1 MNPIDLRPVPGF
13 NDSLKMLRVISQLLF
28 SGFVFS
34 SLGFGLLGC
43 SSSEKKAST
52 PEALFARAEEFEKDD
67 RFEEAIRRYQEVRS
81 KFPYS
86 TQALDSELAVADV
99 YYKQESYP
107 EAQAAYQSFR
117 DLHPK
122 HAKSAYVLFRLAMS
136 LYMQM
141 PETID
146 RDMSLA
152 PETILAFSDVIK
164 KFPQSEHIK
173 ESQEK
178 RSELIKKMA
187 EKEIYI
193 ADFYFKRKTYESA
206 LKRYEF
212 VMKEYPGI
220 GFDEKAQ
227 IRAAYSAYQIGDP
240 NKARKFISTLRENE
254 IKEDETKSLLKEIK
268 L

>member
-1 MNPIDLRPVPGF
+1 MGLN
-13 NDSLKMLRVISQLLF
+13 
-28 SGFVFS
+28 
-34 SLGFGLLGC
+34 LLGC
-43 SSSEKKAST
+43 SSADKKAVT
-52 PEALFARAEEFEKDD
+52 AEDLLARAQEFENDD

-86 TQALDSELAVADV
+86 TQALEAELAVADV

-122 HAKSAYVLFRLAMS
+122 HAKSAYVYFRLALS

-146 RDMSLA
+146 RDLSLA

-164 KFPQSEHIK
+164 KFPQSEYIQ
-173 ESQEK
+173 EAQEK

-193 ADFYFKRKTYESA
+193 GDFYFKRKTYEPA
-206 LKRYEF
+206 LARYEY
-212 VMKEYPGI
+212 VLKEYPGI
-220 GFDEKAQ
+220 GFDEKSL
-227 IRAAYSAYQIGDP
+227 IRAAYSAYKIGDP
-240 NKARKFISTLRENE
+240 HKARHYISSLKKAE
-254 IKEDETKSLLKEIK
+254 IKEAETKSLLKDIK